1 MSTESSKD
9 KLSSLQ
15 TVEQVMGANITS
27 EVSEKQE
34 GNWKDGGRLW
44 WEK

>member
-1 MSTESSKD
+1 VSAESNKN
-9 KLSSLQ
+9 KLLPLQ
-15 TVEQVMGANITS
+15 TLEQVMGAKFTA

-34 GNWKDGGRLW
+34 GNEKDGGRLW